1 MRENVM
7 RRTKRSVKNVLVEA
21 LQALGRSG
29 GSALAA
35 AFVVVSAP
43 IEHAGA
49 QGYPSRS
56 ITVIVPYPAG
66 GPADA
71 VGRIMVEGMRKS
83 LGQPVIVEN
92 VAGASGSVGVGRVA
106 RAAPDGYTLILGNW
120 AANAL
125 NGAIFTLSYDLMNDF
140 APVSWLANE
149 PQFIVAKKSMP
160 ANNLKELVAWLKA
173 NPDKATWGT
182 AGPGGVA
189 HVVGVFFQRQTG
201 TRFQF
206 VPYRGLGPAM
216 QDLIAGQIDLSLPTA
231 AIAAPQARR
240 GAIKAYAVTAKT
252 RSEAAPEIP
261 TTDEAGLTSFY
272 ATNWHGLWGP
282 KGTPRDVIA
291 KVNAAVVQTL
301 ADATVRSRL
310 ADLGLQIT
318 SREQQTPEALAAFQK
333 AEIEKWWPIIK
344 EAGIRAE

>member
-7 RRTKRSVKNVLVEA
+7 RRAKRSVKNVLVEA
-21 LQALGRSG
+21 LQTLGRSG
-29 GSALAA
+29 GLAFA
-35 AFVVVSAP
+35 TAFVVVAAP
-43 IEHAGA
+43 IEHLCA

-66 GPADA
+66 GPADT

-83 LGQPVIVEN
+83 LGQPLIIEN

-140 APVSWLANE
+140 TPVSWLANE

-216 QDLIAGQIDLSLPTA
+216 QDLIAGRVQYICDSVSTSKPQIEGGHVKAIATTGLKRSPALPNIPTA
-231 AIAAPQARR
+231 KEQGLAFDVLTWQGLFLAKDTPAPIVKQLSEAMSKALDLPSLRGRFEPLGEEIPAPDRRSAEYFSKFVAGEIARWSGP
-240 GAIKAYAVTAKT
+240 IKASGVTV
-252 RSEAAPEIP
+252 E
-261 TTDEAGLTSFY
+261 
-272 ATNWHGLWGP
+272 
-282 KGTPRDVIA
+282 
-291 KVNAAVVQTL
+291 
-301 ADATVRSRL
+301 
-310 ADLGLQIT
+310 
-318 SREQQTPEALAAFQK
+318 
-333 AEIEKWWPIIK
+333 
-344 EAGIRAE
+344 

>member
-1 MRENVM
+1 
-7 RRTKRSVKNVLVEA
+7 L
-21 LQALGRSG
+21 
-29 GSALAA
+29 
-35 AFVVVSAP
+35 
-43 IEHAGA
+43 I
-49 QGYPSRS
+49 
-56 ITVIVPYPAG
+56 I
-66 GPADA
+66 
-71 VGRIMVEGMRKS
+71 
-83 LGQPVIVEN
+83 EN

-140 APVSWLANE
+140 TPVSWLANE

-231 AIAAPQARR
+231 AIAAPRHAEAPSRH
-240 GAIKAYAVTAKT
+240 T
-252 RSEAAPEIP
+252 R
-261 TTDEAGLTSFY
+261 
-272 ATNWHGLWGP
+272 
-282 KGTPRDVIA
+282 
-291 KVNAAVVQTL
+291 
-301 ADATVRSRL
+301 
-310 ADLGLQIT
+310 
-318 SREQQTPEALAAFQK
+318 
-333 AEIEKWWPIIK
+333 
-344 EAGIRAE
+344 